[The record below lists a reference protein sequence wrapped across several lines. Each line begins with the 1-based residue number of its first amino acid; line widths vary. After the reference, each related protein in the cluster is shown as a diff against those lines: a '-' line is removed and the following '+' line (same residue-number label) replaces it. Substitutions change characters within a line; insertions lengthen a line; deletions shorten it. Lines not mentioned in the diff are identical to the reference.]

1 MHVLDF
7 EFGDMVRIGFTDSEA
22 IDTAPDCAVIGLQT
36 AQLHQ
41 LLIQG
46 KVEGFSVF
54 LQPAALYL
62 LFGLPV
68 TELTNRHYE
77 ASGLMG
83 SAVSELHQRLGN
95 TTHFRDRV
103 HLADRFFKQ
112 IQEPAFNTIEQAAN
126 EIVRHRGEYRIADL
140 AQDAGLGIRQFER
153 LFRQSV
159 GVSPKLYSRILR
171 FESALEAKA
180 FRPLTSW
187 TAIAH
192 QFGYYDQMHMI
203 HDFQQLSGE
212 TPTGILT
219 KGQNIFSRPTNAAE
233 DPNYTRF
240 IL

>member
-7 EFGDMVRIGFTDSEA
+7 EFGDMVRIGFTGSEA

-83 SAVSELHQRLGN
+83 SAVSELHQSLGTLPTFATECTWQIGFSNRFRNLLSTQLSKLRTRLC
-95 TTHFRDRV
+95 
-103 HLADRFFKQ
+103 
-112 IQEPAFNTIEQAAN
+112 
-126 EIVRHRGEYRIADL
+126 
-140 AQDAGLGIRQFER
+140 
-153 LFRQSV
+153 
-159 GVSPKLYSRILR
+159 
-171 FESALEAKA
+171 
-180 FRPLTSW
+180 
-187 TAIAH
+187 AIA
-192 QFGYYDQMHMI
+192 
-203 HDFQQLSGE
+203 E
-212 TPTGILT
+212 
-219 KGQNIFSRPTNAAE
+219 NIG
-233 DPNYTRF
+233 
-240 IL
+240 